1 MLIELIILII
11 ILLITVIVLVFSA
24 SIPEYFDQKTVEFV
38 PVNAQRYGLRSDKI
52 HSTDIAKYYR
62 SPYRNIILDPTSG
75 QMWESDR
82 PPNAEGI
89 NGCNKISC
97 PPLYN
102 DYDSLDTCWQCG
114 SAQPDKMIIPDIH
127 PHVKN

>member
-1 MLIELIILII
+1 MLVELVMLIMMLVIIAS
-11 ILLITVIVLVFSA
+11 VFLYSA
-24 SIPEYFDQKTVEFV
+24 SIPEYFDAKTVEFV
-38 PVNAQRYGLRSDKI
+38 PVGAQRYGLRSDKI
-52 HSTDIAKYYR
+52 HGTDIAKYYR
-62 SPYRNIILDPTSG
+62 SPYRNIILNPTSG

-82 PPNAEGI
+82 PPYQEDVS
-89 NGCNKISC
+89 GCTKISC

-114 SAQPDKMIIPDIH
+114 SFQENKMKIPDIH